1 MSLGAVERSYF
12 SVACR
17 RLGTKVLLILMES
30 ISVASFYHY
39 VFVCLVALFPP
50 VNPIGTAFIVGP
62 FLKGLSSKRRI
73 QSAAAIAI
81 YCLGICIVFTLLG
94 GLFFKL
100 FGISVPVVQIAGGM
114 LIARMGFSVL
124 TATDPQEDQEKV
136 VDSETRNKSVKSLL
150 FYPLAFPT
158 TTGGGTIS
166 VLLALS
172 ANSYHEN
179 PTIHM
184 FNLLATS
191 VACVI
196 LALIIFGCYSLTP
209 TILDRLN
216 LQTVQVV
223 SKFSGF
229 LTLCVGIQI
238 MVDGVLGV
246 AKILIKV

>member
-1 MSLGAVERSYF
+1 MN
-12 SVACR
+12 
-17 RLGTKVLLILMES
+17 S
-30 ISVASFYHY
+30 ISIASFYHY

-50 VNPIGTAFIVGP
+50 VNPFGTAFIVGP
-62 FLKGLSSKRRI
+62 FLKGLSTRRRM

-81 YCLGICIVFTLLG
+81 YCLGICITFTLLG
-94 GLFFKL
+94 GFFFKL

-114 LIARMGFSVL
+114 LIARMGFSIL
-124 TATDPQEDQEKV
+124 SATDPQEDQEKV
-136 VDSETRNKSVKSLL
+136 VDNDNAARNKSLKSML

-166 VLLALS
+166 VLMALS

-179 PTIHM
+179 HAIHM

-196 LALIIFGCYSLTP
+196 LALIIFACYSLTP

-216 LQTVQVV
+216 LQALQVAN
-223 SKFSGF
+223 KFSGF
-229 LTLCVGIQI
+229 LTFCVGIQI

-246 AKILIKV
+246 AKILIKG